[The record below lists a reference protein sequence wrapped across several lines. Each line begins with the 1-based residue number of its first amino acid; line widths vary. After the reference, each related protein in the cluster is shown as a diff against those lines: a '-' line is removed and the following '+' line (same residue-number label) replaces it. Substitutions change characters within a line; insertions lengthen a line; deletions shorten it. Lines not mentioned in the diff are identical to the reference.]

1 MESSIFFHKN
11 KIFLPGTDQIRK
23 RWAFFLQKKRKK
35 RKINFHKYQGKK
47 NKKHKNCI
55 YIFDQNKEAKSMNYL
70 FLEGKNT
77 YVSCVLHCTFF
88 YTVKSWCVK
97 VEKTDYFSF
106 RYQSIQLI
114 RFKFS

>member
-1 MESSIFFHKN
+1 
-11 KIFLPGTDQIRK
+11 
-23 RWAFFLQKKRKK
+23 
-35 RKINFHKYQGKK
+35 
-47 NKKHKNCI
+47 
-55 YIFDQNKEAKSMNYL
+55 MNYL

-106 RYQSIQLI
+106 RYQSIQII

>member
-1 MESSIFFHKN
+1 MGFF
-11 KIFLPGTDQIRK
+11 FT
-23 RWAFFLQKKRKK
+23 KKKKK